1 METLLIDY
9 YYLARRWSW
18 IYLYLAPGI
27 ADLFGIQKSHAK
39 GTESDCNEKNPRLC
53 IRHKIVHA
61 IYACLLFEQGK
72 KERLSF
78 PLLANREMMCE
89 DMETQKV

>member
-1 METLLIDY
+1 MDIPRLGYGHGYHTRHSQTRCEGHRGKLQ
-9 YYLARRWSW
+9 R
-18 IYLYLAPGI
+18 
-27 ADLFGIQKSHAK
+27 
-39 GTESDCNEKNPRLC
+39 ENPRLC